1 MRYFRFEYMIY
12 IYIHMYLLYMEV
24 HMYIYIYV
32 CLYIYICLYLYI
44 YIFVCIYTYVLY
56 NHMTF
61 TYIRIHIT
69 YTSSFFKIQSTIG
82 CNFFSK
88 ELDSHLAGVHLPVW
102 HRPGTSFM
110 CRELPMILPKW
121 LESERWSIFK
131 FFSFFF
137 GTSWLIQD
145 MELPR
150 LGQFLALFSSQE
162 CQMDFGLKWS
172 FELPYFFFHFNART
186 WIW

>member
-1 MRYFRFEYMIY
+1 
-12 IYIHMYLLYMEV
+12 MYLLYMEV
-24 HMYIYIYV
+24 HMYIYI
-32 CLYIYICLYLYI
+32 CLFVYIYICLYLYI

-61 TYIRIHIT
+61 TYIHIHIT

-121 LESERWSIFK
+121 LKSERWSIFK

-137 GTSWLIQD
+137 WDILTYPGYGTAQVRSISCVIFFSRVPDGLRVEMIIWIAIIFFSTL
-145 MELPR
+145 MPEL
-150 LGQFLALFSSQE
+150 GY
-162 CQMDFGLKWS
+162 DS
-172 FELPYFFFHFNART
+172 FTYTLV
-186 WIW
+186 

>member
-24 HMYIYIYV
+24 HMYIYMFV
-32 CLYIYICLYLYI
+32 CIYICLYLYI

-82 CNFFSK
+82 CIFFRKNLTHTWQVSTCRCDIDRAHHSCVGNCQWFCPNDWK
-88 ELDSHLAGVHLPVW
+88 VKDDQFL
-102 HRPGTSFM
+102 SFF
-110 CRELPMILPKW
+110 L
-121 LESERWSIFK
+121 
-131 FFSFFF
+131 FFF